1 MSLATPTHQL
11 KTALVTASYRGDFE
25 RCRLL
30 CESIDLRVS
39 GHSRHVILVESRDLS
54 LFRQLAGPKRE
65 IVDERSLLPRFL
77 RAFPDPTTMG
87 RRRIWLSP
95 YGPPLRGWHVQQLR
109 RLAMAAA
116 LDETVM
122 VSLDSDVVF
131 VKDFDVGHFQDE
143 GRVRFFR
150 RPGIVEGF
158 EEPFL
163 GEHRGWARTAAQ
175 CLGLPGRPVN
185 DNGYV
190 ATLIAWRSDTVRDM
204 RHRIEGLG
212 GRDWIRQLAGTRSL
226 SECVLYGRFVDE
238 VEARPD
244 RHRPGDDNL
253 CAMVWE
259 GEAMGEQALDALLRK
274 LEPHQVAIGIQSF
287 TGTDP
292 AVIRR
297 AVKLA

>member
-1 MSLATPTHQL
+1 MSLPTPSGL
-11 KTALVTASYRGDFE
+11 LETALVTASYRGDFE

-30 CESIDLRVS
+30 CESIDRWVT
-39 GHSRHVILVESRDLS
+39 GHSRHLILVEPRDLA
-54 LFRQLAGPKRE
+54 LFRPLAGPKRE

-116 LDETVM
+116 LQETVM

-131 VKDFDVGHFQDE
+131 VRDFDVGHFQTD

-150 RPGIVEGF
+150 RPGAVAGF
-158 EEPFL
+158 EEPFRS
-163 GEHRGWARTAAQ
+163 EHRGWAQTAAMR
-175 CLGLPGRPVN
+175 LGLRDRPVN

-190 ATLIAWRSDTVRDM
+190 ATLIAWRSDSVRDM
-204 RHRIEGLG
+204 RRRIECVGR
-212 GRDWIRQLAGTRSL
+212 RDWMMQLAATRSL

-238 VEARPD
+238 VEMRPD
-244 RHRPGDDNL
+244 RHLAGDDSL
-253 CAMVWE
+253 CAMVWS
-259 GEAMGEQALDALLRK
+259 GRAMDEPALDAFLRD
-274 LEPHQVAIGIQSF
+274 LAAHQVAIGIQSF

-297 AVKLA
+297 AVGLD

>member
-1 MSLATPTHQL
+1 MSRIAPSGPLE
-11 KTALVTASYRGDFE
+11 TALVTASYRGDFE

-30 CESIDLRVS
+30 CESIDRRVT
-39 GHSRHVILVESRDLS
+39 GHSRHLILVEPRDLL
-54 LFRQLAGPKRE
+54 LFRRLAGPKRE

-87 RRRIWLSP
+87 RRRIWLSS

-131 VKDFDVGHFQDE
+131 VKDFDVRHFQE
-143 GRVRFFR
+143 GGRVRFFR
-150 RPGIVEGF
+150 RPGVVAGF
-158 EEPFL
+158 DEPFL
-163 GEHRGWARTAAQ
+163 GEHRGWALTAAA
-175 CLGLPGRPVN
+175 CLAIPGRPVN

-190 ATLIAWRSDTVRDM
+190 ATAIAWRSDTVRDM
-204 RHRIEGLG
+204 RRHIEAEG
-212 GRDWIRQLAGTRSL
+212 GRDWMKQLASTRSL

-244 RHRPGDDNL
+244 RHLPGDDNV
-253 CAMVWE
+253 CAMVWS
-259 GEAMGEQALDALLRK
+259 GKAMGQQALDTFLRE
-274 LEPHQVAIGIQSF
+274 LAPHQAAIGIQSF
-287 TGTDP
+287 IGTDP

-297 AVKLA
+297 AVGLD

>member
-1 MSLATPTHQL
+1 MPSGQL
-11 KTALVTASYRGDFE
+11 ETALVTASYRGDFE

-30 CESIDLRVS
+30 CESIDRRVS
-39 GHSRHVILVESRDLS
+39 GHTRHLILVESRDLS

-116 LDETVM
+116 LEETVM

-131 VKDFDVGHFQDE
+131 VKDFDVCRFQTG
-143 GRVRFFR
+143 GRVRFFK
-150 RPGIVEGF
+150 RPGVVAGF
-158 EEPFL
+158 EEPFRS
-163 GEHRGWARTAAQ
+163 EHRGWSHTAAER
-175 CLGLPGRPVN
+175 LGLADRPVN

-204 RHRIEGLG
+204 RRHIENAG
-212 GRDWIRQLAGTRSL
+212 GRDWMKQLAGTRSL

-238 VEARPD
+238 VEACPEQ
-244 RHRPGDDNL
+244 HLAVDDNL
-253 CAMVWE
+253 CAMVWS
-259 GEAMGEQALDALLRK
+259 GQAMGEQALDAFLLQ

-287 TGTDP
+287 IGTDP

-297 AVKLA
+297 AVGLD